1 MKIYAKGV
9 SLAMDGRKEKKKG
22 KGRKGKER
30 KKIGLGEGEEDRR
43 RSVEGLMVEGRAFTR
58 GIS

>member
-1 MKIYAKGV
+1 MEIYAKGV
-9 SLAMDGRKEKKKG
+9 SLAENEKKKKEKKSDWG
-22 KGRKGKER
+22 GG
-30 KKIGLGEGEEDRR
+30 GGEEDRR

>member
-1 MKIYAKGV
+1 MKIRAKGV
-9 SLAMDGRKEKKKG
+9 SLAENGKKG
-22 KGRKGKER
+22 R
-30 KKIGLGEGEEDRR
+30 KKIGLGEGGGGEGDRG